1 MKKLLC
7 VLLTISMA
15 MAALMFIG
23 GKVNAVEAR
32 YAHTTSVTSTLSIY
46 NGNAYCKSSL
56 QGDSTVTSIYGT
68 QYLEKKN
75 GDKWDYVNSW
85 SAHTS
90 SNHLTLD
97 NTEYDLDSGTY
108 HVRAVF
114 TVFSGST
121 SETVEKTSSE
131 KTVS

>member
-1 MKKLLC
+1 MKKFLC

-32 YAHTTSVTSTLSIY
+32 YAHTTSVTSMLTISNRTATCIST
-46 NGNAYCKSSL
+46 A

-90 SNHLTLD
+90 SNHLVMN
-97 NTEYDLDSGTY
+97 NTEYDLEDGTY
-108 HVRAVF
+108 HLRTSF
-114 TVFSGST
+114 TVYSGSS
-121 SETVEKTSSE
+121 SETIEKTSSE